1 MRPPLRVVGP
11 GETAAGAMPRYTLAA
26 VQSLLGLSR
35 SMIEGLVALG
45 FVTPGRGRRQEFL
58 FSFQDVVL
66 LRTAASLQAARIP
79 PRKILRSLAMLRR
92 RLPAELPLSG
102 LRIAAFGSEIAVQE
116 GSTHWHP
123 ESGQLLMDFEVRPSG
138 ETVQFSPPEAPSPEP
153 EGGRPTALD
162 WYRAGGELEGSE
174 PAAAEVAYRQA
185 IKLEP
190 AFVDPYLDLGFILC
204 EAGLCERAVPLY
216 RQALRHAPAEPLLH
230 FNLGVAL
237 EDLGHVDEAIEAYE
251 RCMAL
256 APDMADAHH
265 NAARL
270 HELRGNRQ
278 QAIRHFNEYRRL
290 SR

>member
-1 MRPPLRVVGP
+1 MTGGLRIVG
-11 GETAAGAMPRYTLAA
+11 GLAAAGAHSYSLAA

-35 SMIEGLVALG
+35 SLIESLVALG
-45 FVTPGRGRRQEFL
+45 FVAPGRGRRQEYL

-66 LRTAASLQAARIP
+66 LRTAASLQAAKIP
-79 PRKILRSLAMLRR
+79 ARKILRSLELLRR

-102 LRIAAFGSEIAVQE
+102 LRISAVGSEIAVHE
-116 GSTHWHP
+116 GATRWHP

-138 ETVQFSPPEAPSPEP
+138 ETVQFSPPEEAPVPEV
-153 EGGRPTALD
+153 GGRPTALD
-162 WYRAGGELEGSE
+162 WYRAAGELEAEE

-185 IKLEP
+185 IRLDP
-190 AFVDPYLDLGFILC
+190 AFVDPYLDLGYILC

-216 RQALRHAPAEPLLH
+216 RQALRHAPADPLLH

-237 EDLGHVDEAIEAYE
+237 EDLGLVDEAIEAYE
-251 RCMAL
+251 QCMAL

-290 SR
+290 RR

>member
-1 MRPPLRVVGP
+1 MTGGLRIVG
-11 GETAAGAMPRYTLAA
+11 GAAAAGAQSYTLGA
-26 VQSLLGLSR
+26 VQALLGLSR
-35 SMIEGLVALG
+35 SMIESLVALG
-45 FVTPGRGRRQEFL
+45 FVAPGRGRRQEYL

-66 LRTAASLQAARIP
+66 LRSAASLQAAKIP
-79 PRKILRSLAMLRR
+79 ARKILRSLDLLRR

-102 LRIAAFGSEIAVQE
+102 LRISAVGSEIAVHE
-116 GSTHWHP
+116 GTTRWHP

-138 ETVQFSPPEAPSPEP
+138 ETVQFSPPQETPLEETS
-153 EGGRPTALD
+153 GRPTALD
-162 WYRAGGELEGSE
+162 WYRVAGELEGE
-174 PAAAEVAYRQA
+174 ELAAAEVAYRQA
-185 IKLEP
+185 IRLDP
-190 AFVDPYLDLGFILC
+190 GFVDPYLDLGYILC

-216 RQALRHAPAEPLLH
+216 RQALRHVPADPLLH

-237 EDLGHVDEAIEAYE
+237 EDLGLLDEAIEAYE
-251 RCMAL
+251 HCMAL

-290 SR
+290 RR